1 MISILAIHW
10 FPFFGGYNK
19 LWKAVFHVII
29 NICKIWVSWP
39 QYECTGVNMLPFG
52 CESGLCMFILRG
64 NFYFVAMK
72 LTSAMYK

>member
-29 NICKIWVSWP
+29 NICKIWVPWP
-39 QYECTGVNMLPFG
+39 QY
-52 CESGLCMFILRG
+52 ESGLCMFILRG
-64 NFYFVAMK
+64 NFYFYFYFVAMK